1 MYLGSWKIDDNL
13 TFPCN
18 THSPTTGAGT
28 DADSVP
34 SYRVYEDE
42 TGTPLLTGSMA
53 KLDDANTV
61 GFYSEQIALS
71 AANGFE
77 KGKSYTIY
85 VSATVSSVT
94 GTMSHSFQIEAE
106 VDANRLNWANVDNP
120 TTTVG
125 LSGTSIKTATDVET
139 DTADIQSKIGT
150 PAGASVS
157 ADIADVEGKVDD
169 LETRLG
175 TPSDLGSGATIA
187 ANLVDIENQTDD
199 IPAILEDTGTTLPA
213 TLSTIEGKIDTVDG
227 IVDNIL
233 TDTAEIGAAGAG
245 LTALPWNAAW
255 DAEVQSEVQ
264 DAIEANHLDHL
275 LAADYDPASKPGVAT
290 ALLNELVESDGGVSR
305 FTANALQ
312 QAPSGSGVGD
322 WTSDEKEQIRYRL
335 QLDGTQTAPAADAP
349 LQMPVSADAISQDET
364 AADNLEAML
373 DGTRAKLYL
382 SQLDITASGSDTALK
397 LIGGPAGGGGIFC
410 QGKSASAAAFISDT
424 GKGMHIQGD
433 GGIFIAATNP
443 VSYAVDVEGEGT
455 GVFIGGFDGS
465 ALILDGQGISGQDL
479 EFANSKCIIPS
490 LGTQAKT
497 DVENAVLNAA
507 LSGHTTAGTAGERL
521 GRIPNA
527 AAGGNGGLP
536 TVDAS
541 NQVAGVSGNVVG
553 SIGSLAAQAKADVNA
568 EVDTALAD
576 YDPPTHAELTAAL
589 AALNNL
595 SAAEVQTKIEE
606 FWQQFQL
613 PELAAGQSPAEATPA
628 EILAFLWMYFRGPQ
642 QSEKTGETTGIQ
654 RVHNDAGDIV
664 LDAAF
669 TKTETEYSRE
679 KLSLGD

>member
-1 MYLGSWKIDDNL
+1 MHLGSWKIDDNL

-53 KLDDANTV
+53 KLDDDNTI
-61 GFYSEQIALS
+61 GFYTEQIALS

-150 PAGASVS
+150 PVGASIS

-290 ALLNELVESDGGVSR
+290 ALLNELIESDGGVSR
-305 FTANALQ
+305 FTANALE

-349 LQMPVSADAISQDET
+349 LQMPVSADAINQNVDAASKLRLASLDMFFYSPLET
-364 AADNLEAML
+364 ENVDPESAWGLFLADLEQVRYRLQMTGTQTDPGPLYNDAEHLKVSGPDIDNILLIVQNLNDLSSAEA
-373 DGTRAKLYL
+373 
-382 SQLDITASGSDTALK
+382 Q
-397 LIGGPAGGGGIFC
+397 
-410 QGKSASAAAFISDT
+410 AAA
-424 GKGMHIQGD
+424 
-433 GGIFIAATNP
+433 A
-443 VSYAVDVEGEGT
+443 
-455 GVFIGGFDGS
+455 
-465 ALILDGQGISGQDL
+465 
-479 EFANSKCIIPS
+479 
-490 LGTQAKT
+490 
-497 DVENAVLNAA
+497 AA
-507 LSGHTTAGTAGERL
+507 LTA
-521 GRIPNA
+521 
-527 AAGGNGGLP
+527 
-536 TVDAS
+536 
-541 NQVAGVSGNVVG
+541 
-553 SIGSLAAQAKADVNA
+553 
-568 EVDTALAD
+568 

-606 FWQQFQL
+606 FWQTFAL

-628 EILAFLWMYFRGPQ
+628 EIMAFLWMYFRGPQ
-642 QSEKTGETTGIQ
+642 ESEKTGETTGIQ

>member
-85 VSATVSSVT
+85 ISATVSSVT
-94 GTMSHSFQIEAE
+94 GTMSHSFQLEAE
-106 VDANRLNWANVDNP
+106 VDANRINWGNVDNP

-139 DTADIQSKIGT
+139 DTADIQ
-150 PAGASVS
+150 
-157 ADIADVEGKVDD
+157 
-169 LETRLG
+169 TR
-175 TPSDLGSGATIA
+175 
-187 ANLVDIENQTDD
+187 
-199 IPAILEDTGTTLPA
+199 
-213 TLSTIEGKIDTVDG
+213 
-227 IVDNIL
+227 
-233 TDTAEIGAAGAG
+233 IGAAGAG

-275 LAADYDPASKPGVAT
+275 LAVDYDPASKPGVAT
-290 ALLNELVESDGGVSR
+290 ALLNELVENDGSGVSR
-305 FTANALQ
+305 FTATALEE
-312 QAPSGSGVGD
+312 APSGSGVGD
-322 WTSDEKEQIRYRL
+322 WTADEKEQIRYRL

-349 LQMPVSADAISQDET
+349 LQMPVSADAIYQDSFT
-364 AADNLEAML
+364 AEGLYKVFNIAGEGIQANVMKWRGGTPAILEGQL
-373 DGTRAKLYL
+373 IKTHVIELNDDAKLE
-382 SQLDITASGSDTALK
+382 IEDTIFDAL
-397 LIGGPAGGGGIFC
+397 
-410 QGKSASAAAFISDT
+410 
-424 GKGMHIQGD
+424 
-433 GGIFIAATNP
+433 
-443 VSYAVDVEGEGT
+443 
-455 GVFIGGFDGS
+455 
-465 ALILDGQGISGQDL
+465 
-479 EFANSKCIIPS
+479 
-490 LGTQAKT
+490 
-497 DVENAVLNAA
+497 

-536 TVDAS
+536 TVNAS

-568 EVDTALAD
+568 EMDSALAD

-628 EILAFLWMYFRGPQ
+628 EIMAFLWMYFRGPQ
-642 QSEKTGETTGIQ
+642 ESEKTGETTGIQ

>member
-85 VSATVSSVT
+85 ISATVSSVT

-150 PAGASVS
+150 PAGASMS

-187 ANLVDIENQTDD
+187 ANLVDIESQTDD
-199 IPAILEDTGTTLPA
+199 
-213 TLSTIEGKIDTVDG
+213 
-227 IVDNIL
+227 
-233 TDTAEIGAAGAG
+233 IGAAGAG
-245 LTALPWNAAW
+245 LTALPWNASW

-264 DAIEANHLDHL
+264 DAIEVNHLDHL

-290 ALLNELVESDGGVSR
+290 ALLNELVESDAGVSR
-305 FTANALQ
+305 FTANALEEAPTGGSAPTAGEIADAVWDEALADHNAEDSFGNVINDLVDEDGGGVYQ
-312 QAPSGSGVGD
+312 FSENALELAPSGSGVGD

-335 QLDGTQTAPAADAP
+335 QLDGTQTAPATDAP
-349 LQMPVSADAISQDET
+349 LQMPVSADAVSQDET

-373 DGTRAKLYL
+373 DGNRAKLYL
-382 SQLDITASGSDTALK
+382 SQLDIEASGNDSAIK
-397 LIGGPAGGGGIFC
+397 AFGAGSGSGIYAKGGINANGIKSEA
-410 QGKSASAAAFISDT
+410 QGLNFGIVA
-424 GKGMHIQGD
+424 KGPN
-433 GGIFIAATNP
+433 GGIGAEATSSGYGILCFGLGIN
-443 VSYAVDVEGEGT
+443 SAGIYAVGERGLQ
-455 GVFIGGFDGS
+455 V
-465 ALILDGQGISGQDL
+465 
-479 EFANSKCIIPS
+479 
-490 LGTQAKT
+490 
-497 DVENAVLNAA
+497 
-507 LSGHTTAGTAGERL
+507 AGTAGAGLNVIL
-521 GRIPNA
+521 G
-527 AAGGNGGLP
+527 G
-536 TVDAS
+536 T
-541 NQVAGVSGNVVG
+541 SG
-553 SIGSLAAQAKADVNA
+553 IQADSLGPQAKADVNA
-568 EVDTALAD
+568 EMDAALGD
-576 YDPPTHAELTAAL
+576 YDAPTKAELDAAL

-595 SAAEVQTKIEE
+595 SAAQVQTKIEE
-606 FWQQFQL
+606 FWQTFAL
-613 PELAAGQSPAEATPA
+613 PELEAGQSPAEATPA
-628 EILAFLWMYFRGPQ
+628 EIMAFLWMYFRGPQ
-642 QSEKTGETTGIQ
+642 ESEKTGETTGIQ

-669 TKTETEYSRE
+669 TKTETEYTRE